1 MGRRYSSEVVY
12 CGEDDLHFPN
22 LSVGH
27 TARFG
32 LHLRGDRDGASGAE
46 FVEHMTDKLLHS
58 LDIPHTKNTIVG
70 DSFVRGV
77 SGGERR
83 RVSLAESLVSNP
95 VVACWDN
102 PIRGLDSSAAL
113 KFLRTL
119 KKVSRATGM
128 ANVVTLYQ
136 TSETMYAECFDRVM
150 SLYEGR
156 MIFCGRATEAKQYFI
171 DLGFFCH
178 SRQTTAEFL
187 TAVTSPIERVTRED
201 HQGHVPLD
209 PDALAKAFRD
219 SSHYAQLGND
229 MAEYKSQFSSDPS
242 NVKAFIAE
250 HSRLRSRWTVTGAP
264 QPGSVMKQAL
274 LAAWRHFLLLWGDR
288 RSSLTGLFMT
298 VVTAVINGSAF
309 YMAPKTSTGSFMKGG
324 GIFFSLIY
332 FFLNAL
338 PQLSSTVTSRSI
350 LAKQHRLGFIHPLAL
365 TLGLTLADLPLA
377 LLEVTAF
384 SLPYYFLLGLRP
396 AAGAFL
402 TFLLTLFLAYA
413 AALSLFRALGAW
425 SPNSST
431 ALLVGGAALPVLLA
445 YSGYA
450 PPVPTMPGWGAWIR
464 RISPSP
470 WALEALLANEF
481 AGIELHCSDNQ
492 LVPSGA
498 GYGEGDAAWRGCP
511 LPGAAKGRAV
521 VQGERY
527 LEDYFEYRQEHVWR
541 NVGVI
546 VAIWAVYVVVAAVG
560 LSVMVGRAGA
570 DGGVVFKRG
579 AARAEEEGLDGPEED
594 VERRGQSAA
603 QGERSGSSLSS
614 KGSSRDS
621 EKDDGSDGEELGDP
635 AAASAFSFENVAYTI
650 VADGREKRLLDGV
663 TGIVRPGQLT
673 ALMGASG
680 AGKTTLLDTLAQRK
694 SEGRVDGTVLLDGK
708 PLDGSFGRACGFC
721 MQQDV
726 HEPNATVREA
736 LQFSAVMRQDA
747 SVPEGEKLALVWEA
761 WGVEERKRVT
771 IGVEL
776 AARPSAL
783 LFLDEPTSGLD
794 SQGAFSI
801 VRFLQRIAAQGIP
814 VICTIH
820 QPSGIIFNMFDHV
833 LLLAP
838 GGKTLY
844 FGETGQNCHKVV
856 DYFARHGAVMGE
868 FENPAEFIINT
879 ATSKDDPSKDW
890 ARTWSESPENQELLA
905 EISEY
910 KSTSSS
916 AQDRGS
922 QPTSSQAFALP
933 LKDQIIK
940 VTHRHWISVWRDGP
954 YNFSKLF
961 KSIFCEL
968 FIAFTF
974 FHSDTT
980 LQGTQNRMLFFLL
993 ISWLVPAIVPD
1004 IQAVWFEKRAI
1015 HAARE
1020 KNGVYSAHALTAALV
1035 LVELPWQL
1043 LNLTIVFLCIYWT
1056 VGYPNASSVAGYE
1069 YLMFVLL
1076 GVFGTGFAQVVAAL
1090 FPREKTAGYANSLTW
1105 VVLTAFTGAAIPHA
1119 VMTDFYR
1126 PWMFWVDPLRYF
1138 VSGSAANVLRGTPVE
1153 GFGGICGI
1161 LCQ

>member
-1 MGRRYSSEVVY
+1 
-12 CGEDDLHFPN
+12 
-22 LSVGH
+22 
-27 TARFG
+27 
-32 LHLRGDRDGASGAE
+32 
-46 FVEHMTDKLLHS
+46 
-58 LDIPHTKNTIVG
+58 
-70 DSFVRGV
+70 
-77 SGGERR
+77 
-83 RVSLAESLVSNP
+83 
-95 VVACWDN
+95 
-102 PIRGLDSSAAL
+102 
-113 KFLRTL
+113 
-119 KKVSRATGM
+119 
-128 ANVVTLYQ
+128 
-136 TSETMYAECFDRVM
+136 
-150 SLYEGR
+150 
-156 MIFCGRATEAKQYFI
+156 
-171 DLGFFCH
+171 
-178 SRQTTAEFL
+178 
-187 TAVTSPIERVTRED
+187 
-201 HQGHVPLD
+201 
-209 PDALAKAFRD
+209 
-219 SSHYAQLGND
+219 
-229 MAEYKSQFSSDPS
+229 
-242 NVKAFIAE
+242 
-250 HSRLRSRWTVTGAP
+250 
-264 QPGSVMKQAL
+264 MKQAL

-425 SPNSST
+425 SPNAST

-464 RISPSP
+464 RVSPSP

-498 GYGEGDAAWRGCP
+498 G
-511 LPGAAKGRAV
+511 
-521 VQGERY
+521 
-527 LEDYFEYRQEHVWR
+527 
-541 NVGVI
+541 
-546 VAIWAVYVVVAAVG
+546 
-560 LSVMVGRAGA
+560 
-570 DGGVVFKRG
+570 
-579 AARAEEEGLDGPEED
+579 
-594 VERRGQSAA
+594 
-603 QGERSGSSLSS
+603 
-614 KGSSRDS
+614 
-621 EKDDGSDGEELGDP
+621 DGEQLGDP
-635 AAASAFSFENVAYTI
+635 AATSAFTFENVTYTI
-650 VADGREKRLLDGV
+650 VADGQEKQLLDGV

-673 ALMGASG
+673 ALM
-680 AGKTTLLDTLAQRK
+680 
-694 SEGRVDGTVLLDGK
+694 
-708 PLDGSFGRACGFC
+708 
-721 MQQDV
+721 
-726 HEPNATVREA
+726 
-736 LQFSAVMRQDA
+736 
-747 SVPEGEKLALVWEA
+747 
-761 WGVEERKRVT
+761 
-771 IGVEL
+771 
-776 AARPSAL
+776 
-783 LFLDEPTSGLD
+783 
-794 SQGAFSI
+794 
-801 VRFLQRIAAQGIP
+801 
-814 VICTIH
+814 
-820 QPSGIIFNMFDHV
+820 
-833 LLLAP
+833 
-838 GGKTLY
+838 
-844 FGETGQNCHKVV
+844 VV

-890 ARTWSESPENQELLA
+890 ARTWSESPENQELHA

-916 AQDRGS
+916 AQGRDS
-922 QPTSSQAFALP
+922 HQTSNQAFALP

-940 VTHRHWISVWRDGP
+940 VTQRHWISVWRDGP

-1020 KNGVYSAHALTAALV
+1020 KNGVYSTHALTAALV

-1056 VGYPNASSVAGYE
+1056 VGYPSASSVAGYE
-1069 YLMFVLL
+1069 YLMFLLL

-1090 FPREKTAGYANSLTW
+1090 FPREKTAGYANSLAW

-1138 VSGSAANVLRGTPVE
+1138 VSGSVANVLRGTPVE